1 MKFMKIKTLCLVLL
15 SGLITI
21 ISSCN
26 NSNNTDK
33 KTTTTNDI
41 ETVKEINPV
50 DTFSYTDYN
59 SAARILAGKYPTDT
73 LFLVDI
79 VKSSAFKNHNST
91 FDKIWSNHIL
101 ELNKISDWIS
111 TNLESEDTV
120 FYPFGGPD
128 FNYLNAFFPNTRF
141 SVMIGL
147 EKAGKIPFSDS
158 LSIAN
163 YNKILEMVNQTI
175 VTNIG
180 FSFFRT
186 ISMKRDLAG
195 YLEGTLPIVMMFM
208 SRHNYDILNINPV
221 IINNEGFFEV
231 SQPESEYAYTMN
243 KDFGDAYEII
253 YKNPDDD
260 FNRKLYY
267 LSMDVC
273 DSAINEQTFGLMMQ
287 NYFANQTTF
296 LKAASY
302 LLDRPQFS
310 IIKQMILANSYKI
323 LTGPSGMQYRD
334 FDESWDIKLYG
345 NYVGPIRLFY
355 DRQQPELKEAYK
367 NGKPEKID
375 FLFDYTTG
383 SPSLFIAT
391 KKSE

>member
-1 MKFMKIKTLCLVLL
+1 MKTKLFAFIAIL
-15 SGLITI
+15 GFLIA
-21 ISSCN
+21 SASCN
-26 NSNNTDK
+26 NSTNN
-33 KTTTTNDI
+33 N
-41 ETVKEINPV
+41 KEKESEDVIVVEEVNPL
-50 DTFSYTDYN
+50 DTFAYTNYN
-59 SAARILAGKYPTDT
+59 SVAKILAGKVPDDT
-73 LFLVDI
+73 TFLTQI
-79 VKSSAFKNHNST
+79 IKSPKFEYHKSSFEN
-91 FDKIWSNHIL
+91 IWNEHIL
-101 ELNKISDWIS
+101 ELNKVTSWSAD
-111 TNLESEDTV
+111 NLNNEDTV

-128 FNYLNAFFPNTRF
+128 FNYLDAVFPNCKF
-141 SVMIGL
+141 SVLIGL

-221 IINNEGFFEV
+221 VINDKGFFEV
-231 SQPESEYAYTMN
+231 SQPENEYAYTMN

-267 LSMDVC
+267 LSMDVG

-310 IIKQMILANSYKI
+310 TIKQMILANSYKI

-334 FDESWDIKLYG
+334 FDNSWDIKLYG

-367 NGKPEKID
+367 NGNPEKID